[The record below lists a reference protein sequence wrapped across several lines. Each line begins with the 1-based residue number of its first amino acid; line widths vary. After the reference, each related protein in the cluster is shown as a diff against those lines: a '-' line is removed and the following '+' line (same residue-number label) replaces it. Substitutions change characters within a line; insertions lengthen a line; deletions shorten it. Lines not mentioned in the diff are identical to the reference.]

1 MADHAALLAG
11 LSPPAFAGG
20 MLHSRVCA
28 LVTAASCLAHM
39 WLAAGNHHAAWLSAL
54 MLAMVAVC
62 LPCAL
67 HLWRRSNVAVL
78 QRIMASAVGM
88 AAVHTFLLLASGRSA
103 HSHAAAGGLA
113 DSAVGAGEPAAVVM
127 LLVIALEMTTAF
139 LAATLV
145 ARLRTRGQRGRAGRE
160 LARNDL
166 KVEICGHLLHV
177 RASSSALRCRTGR

>member
-1 MADHAALLAG
+1 
-11 LSPPAFAGG
+11 
-20 MLHSRVCA
+20 
-28 LVTAASCLAHM
+28 
-39 WLAAGNHHAAWLSAL
+39 

-67 HLWRRSNVAVL
+67 HVWRRSNVAAL

-103 HSHAAAGGLA
+103 HTHAAAAGGRA
-113 DSAVGAGEPAAVVM
+113 DSAGGAGESAAVVM

-145 ARLRTRGQRGRAGRE
+145 ARLRTRGQREPVGRE

-166 KVEICGHLLHV
+166 KVKICGH
-177 RASSSALRCRTGR
+177 

>member
-11 LSPPAFAGG
+11 MSPPAFLGG
-20 MLHSRVCA
+20 VLHSRVCA
-28 LVTAASCLAHM
+28 LVTAVSCLAHV

-54 MLAMVAVC
+54 MLTMVAVC

-67 HLWRRSNVAVL
+67 HLWRRSNVVAL

-88 AAVHTFLLLASGRSA
+88 AAVHTFLLLASGRST
-103 HSHAAAGGLA
+103 HSHAAAAGGLA
-113 DSAVGAGEPAAVVM
+113 ESAVRAGEPAAVVM

-145 ARLRTRGQRGRAGRE
+145 ARLRTRG
-160 LARNDL
+160 
-166 KVEICGHLLHV
+166 
-177 RASSSALRCRTGR
+177 